1 MAVVTATTA
10 PRGHAPREYGPRIQG
25 ALGVLVLA
33 LVALVT
39 LAPVLV
45 VIFGAVEGNV
55 WRETFI
61 ESAANR
67 SALGYS
73 FLLALRAPVA
83 ALIGFLIAWLLIRI
97 ELPGGRLIE
106 FAMWMTFFIPLLPV
120 TLSWILLLNPHY
132 GLVNKALMALPFVH
146 SPPFDIYSVGGILW
160 LHIVASSVPVMVV
173 ILGPAIRQLD
183 ASFEEVGRICG
194 SGPFAVFRQIT
205 LPILAPAILTGA
217 LAGFIKSL
225 EAFEVEQL
233 LGRPAGIFVY
243 STRIYD
249 LASWE
254 PPNFKGAMALST
266 FVLLVLLLIALIY
279 QRLSRH
285 DYATIL
291 GRGASFRRL
300 EIGRARWLVSAA
312 LFVVVAISLICPLFM
327 LICGSFMK
335 LFGFFNIPEPYT
347 IEHWREVLLDPIFLR
362 SLTNS
367 LVLSAGAG
375 IGGVLVYAVVA
386 YLIVRSRLPGRGIVD
401 LLVWLPWSIPGIL
414 LGVSVLWL
422 ILASPLLSF
431 LYGSLASLILIMIV
445 AQMPIGVQMMKTSVR
460 QIAVELEHASR
471 VCGAGPIRTF
481 FAIVLPLIRPMLVS
495 IFVIVFISALRDIS
509 TIIFLAGARSQTL
522 SLLMM
527 QLATSSNL
535 EASAVIGVITTAIV
549 VVAALL
555 ARGFG
560 LQVTTQRPS
569 R

>member
-1 MAVVTATTA
+1 MATVSAPATPLWIW
-10 PRGHAPREYGPRIQG
+10 PRFQA
-25 ALGVLVLA
+25 ALGMTTLA
-33 LVALVT
+33 IVALVT
-39 LAPVLV
+39 VAPVLV
-45 VIFGAVEGNV
+45 VVFGALDSDV

-61 ESAANR
+61 ASAANR
-67 SALGYS
+67 SAIGYS

-97 ELPGGRLIE
+97 ELPGGRFIE
-106 FAMWMTFFIPLLPV
+106 LAMWVTFFIPLLPV

-132 GLVNKALMALPFVH
+132 GLVNKALMALPFIQ

-160 LHIVASSVPVMVV
+160 VHIVASSVPVMVV

-205 LPILAPAILTGA
+205 LPILAPAILTGT

-254 PPNFKGAMALST
+254 PPNFKSAMALST
-266 FVLLVLLLIALIY
+266 FMLLVLLLIALAY
-279 QRLSRH
+279 QRLNRRH
-285 DYATIL
+285 DYATVL
-291 GRGASFRRL
+291 GRGASFRQLR
-300 EIGRARWLVSAA
+300 IGRTRWLVSAV
-312 LFVVVAISLICPLFM
+312 LFLVVAISLICPLFM
-327 LICGSFMK
+327 LVCGSFMK
-335 LFGFFNIPEPYT
+335 LFGFFNIPAPYT
-347 IEHWREVLLDPIFLR
+347 LDHWHEVLVDPIFLR

-367 LVLSAGAG
+367 LVMSVGAG
-375 IGGVLVYAVVA
+375 VGGVLVYALVA
-386 YLIVRSRLPGRGIVD
+386 YLIVRSRLPGRNIVD
-401 LLVWLPWSIPGIL
+401 LLAWLPWSIPGIL

-445 AQMPIGVQMMKTSVR
+445 AQMPIGVHMMKTSIR
-460 QIAVELEHASR
+460 QIAVELEHSSR
-471 VCGAGPIRTF
+471 VCGAGPARTF
-481 FAIVLPLIRPMLVS
+481 FSIVLPLIRPMLVS

-509 TIIFLAGARSQTL
+509 TIIFLAGAKSQTL

-549 VVAALL
+549 VVVALL
-555 ARGFG
+555 ARSLG
-560 LQVTTQRPS
+560 LQVTAQRPS

>member
-1 MAVVTATTA
+1 MAAVSATVPIWSW
-10 PRGHAPREYGPRIQG
+10 PRVQAV
-25 ALGVLVLA
+25 LGMAALA

-39 LAPVLV
+39 VAPVLV
-45 VIFGAVEGNV
+45 VIFGALDADV

-61 ESAANR
+61 ASAANR
-67 SALGYS
+67 SAIGYS

-83 ALIGFLIAWLLIRI
+83 ALIGFLIAWLLIRV
-97 ELPGGRLIE
+97 ELPGGRFIE
-106 FAMWMTFFIPLLPV
+106 FAMWVTFFIPLLPV

-132 GLVNKALMALPFVH
+132 GLINKALMSLPFIH

-160 LHIVASSVPVMVV
+160 VHIVASSVPVMVV

-205 LPILAPAILTGA
+205 LPILAPAILTGT

-266 FVLLVLLLIALIY
+266 FVLFVLLLIALVY
-279 QRLSRH
+279 QRLNRRT

-291 GRGASFRRL
+291 GRGASFRQLR
-300 EIGRARWLVSAA
+300 IGRARWLVSAA
-312 LFVVVAISLICPLFM
+312 LLLVVAISLLCPLFM
-327 LICGSFMK
+327 LVCGSFMK

-347 IEHWREVLLDPIFLR
+347 LDHWHEVLADPTFLR

-367 LVLSAGAG
+367 LVLSTGAG
-375 IGGVLVYAVVA
+375 VGGVLVYAVVA

-401 LLVWLPWSIPGIL
+401 LLAWLPWSIPGIL
-414 LGVSVLWL
+414 LGMSVLWL
-422 ILASPLLSF
+422 ILTSPLLSF

-445 AQMPIGVQMMKTSVR
+445 AQMPIGVHMMKTSIR
-460 QIAVELEHASR
+460 QVAVELEHSSR
-471 VCGAGPIRTF
+471 VCGAGPVRTF
-481 FAIVLPLIRPMLVS
+481 FSIVLPLIRPMLVS

-535 EASAVIGVITTAIV
+535 EASAVIGLLTTTIV
-549 VVAALL
+549 VIVALV
-555 ARGFG
+555 ARRFG
-560 LQVTTQRPS
+560 LQVMAQQ
-569 R
+569 